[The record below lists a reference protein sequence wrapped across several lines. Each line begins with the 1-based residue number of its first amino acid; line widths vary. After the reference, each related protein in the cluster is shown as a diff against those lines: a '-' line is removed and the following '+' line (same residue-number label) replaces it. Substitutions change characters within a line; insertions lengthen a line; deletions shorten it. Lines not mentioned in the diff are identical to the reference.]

1 MIVYK
6 TKDWLDAIWHFHTS
20 ESAMALL
27 KRLGAVT
34 IYVTF
39 ITVVQL
45 RYLDLRLTDT
55 PTEYVQALG
64 ILLSLLLIFRTNTA
78 YDRFYE
84 GRSTWGVL
92 VNTVRNLSVLFNTIL
107 PKSAEADR
115 VFIAKTLCNFAIAL
129 KNHLRETPQIAEL
142 ELPEHWQ
149 QPEFESVTNWP
160 NEVVNQL
167 RSRVERLYT
176 ERVISGAQLI
186 NLNDQINR
194 MLDVS
199 GVCER
204 IKSTPIPFSYSLFIK
219 FFTLVYLIILP
230 FTLIEAYRYVTIPVM
245 LVTAYFLIGLEMI
258 GVEIEDPFG
267 MDRNDL
273 PLNQLAQR
281 IRVDVHEV
289 MRQPL
294 DKEEQEA
301 ANPGFVVVN

>member
-1 MIVYK
+1 MIIYK
-6 TKDWLDAIWHFHTS
+6 TKHWLDALRHFHTS
-20 ESAMALL
+20 ESAISLL
-27 KRLGAVT
+27 KRLGAV
-34 IYVTF
+34 IVYVTV
-39 ITVVQL
+39 ITVIQL
-45 RYLDLRLTDT
+45 RYLDLRLANT

-92 VNTVRNLSVLFNTIL
+92 INTTRNLSVLFNTIL
-107 PKSAEADR
+107 PKSAQADR
-115 VFIAKTLCNFAIAL
+115 VFMAKTISNFGVAL
-129 KNHLRETPQIAEL
+129 KNHLRETPQITEL
-142 ELPEHWQ
+142 ELPEDWQ
-149 QPEFESVTNWP
+149 QHEFESVSNWP

-167 RSRVERLYT
+167 RGRVERLYA
-176 ERVISGAQLI
+176 ERIISDAQLI

-194 MLDVS
+194 LLDVS
-199 GVCER
+199 GICER

-230 FTLIEAYRYVTIPVM
+230 FTLIEAYGYVTIPVM

-258 GVEIEDPFG
+258 GVEIEEPFG
-267 MDRNDL
+267 TDRNDL

-294 DKEEQEA
+294 DKEEKKA
-301 ANPGFVVVN
+301 ASPDFVVVD